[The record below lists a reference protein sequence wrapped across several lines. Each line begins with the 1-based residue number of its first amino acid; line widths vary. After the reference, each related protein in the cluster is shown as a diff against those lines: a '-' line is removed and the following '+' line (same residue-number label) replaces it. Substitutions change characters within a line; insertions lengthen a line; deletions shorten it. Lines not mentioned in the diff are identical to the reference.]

1 MAKKE
6 ANRPVKEISERQI
19 KNKLIRKE
27 NKEQLTQ
34 LEKMYVDGVIDN
46 LDRIVAEKKQELV
59 TKLQQ
64 FYIDTENKPE
74 IRSPYIIS
82 SYFFK
87 SINPLANHEPKN
99 SAEKLAI
106 VWGLYEDILE
116 EINLKIGR
124 LMPSLSS
131 FCKFAGITL
140 STFKGYK
147 NSPDEGMRIL
157 VEKVSDTCFDSQVT
171 MAQVGLIKERSTVY
185 RMKSEQERIEKETP
199 AIHIHQDTVD
209 MGSIVN
215 RLKEIKQFNYKKN
228 ALEVE
233 GGEVDD
239 K

>member
-87 SINPLANHEPKN
+87 SINPLANHEPKY